1 MLTDPSSLHKR
12 LSSTR
17 GLSGRVE
24 ALIQSPCYSPVE
36 DESQCL
42 VLMPISVPWFRPLCQ
57 VSLAVCVCEF
67 VCVCLCVCD
76 S

>member
-24 ALIQSPCYSPVE
+24 ALIQCQCYSPVE